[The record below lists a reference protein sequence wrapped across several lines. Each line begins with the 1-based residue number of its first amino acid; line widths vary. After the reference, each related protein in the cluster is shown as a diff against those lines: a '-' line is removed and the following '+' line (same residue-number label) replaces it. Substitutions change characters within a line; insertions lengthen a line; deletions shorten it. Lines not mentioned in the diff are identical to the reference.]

1 MRIIRNIKLG
11 AKLGS
16 TNPLLSV
23 ELDNHLNSKEEGST
37 YFLSSISVL
46 KMEWLKN
53 LKLRGSVPSKM

>member
-16 TNPLLSV
+16 TNPLFSV